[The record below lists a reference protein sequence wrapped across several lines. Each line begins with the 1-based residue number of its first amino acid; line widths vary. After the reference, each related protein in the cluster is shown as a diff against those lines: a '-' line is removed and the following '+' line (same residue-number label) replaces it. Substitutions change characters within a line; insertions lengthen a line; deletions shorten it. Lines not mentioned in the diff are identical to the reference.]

1 MKIIDIKTDELY
13 YDSGKEGKKYFV
25 SSDFFKALK
34 AGEIKYIDTGKIGD
48 IRYNEIKKLDL
59 NEKDF
64 TSIFKDIAASEIGK
78 LVIKGKMPL
87 NTIL

>member
-13 YDSGKEGKKYFV
+13 YDSGREEEKYFV
-25 SSDFFKALK
+25 SANFFKALK
-34 AGEIKYIDTGKIGD
+34 AGEIKYMDTGKIGD

-64 TSIFKDIAASEIGK
+64 NFIFKNIAASEIGK

-87 NTIL
+87 DTIL